1 MKAAAFATMDMIA
14 PCKHCRAQVPVKITN
29 AVDLS
34 AFVVMG
40 VLCERCYERQGKAR
54 DMIE

>member
-1 MKAAAFATMDMIA
+1 MFSAMDMIS
-14 PCKHCRAQVPVKITN
+14 PCKHCCAQVPVKITN
-29 AVDLS
+29 AVDLA

-40 VLCERCYERQGKAR
+40 VLCEPCKERQDLAR